1 MTRMAAREL
10 TQHRQIND
18 EVKFYVLWKQWLGRR
33 ELLLDHPA
41 HHHYLLLLRQREQL
55 RLWLREQLWLRQ
67 RLRLLLIRN
76 GVRRGAAPLFAALAA
91 DRLSPG
97 HPRFGG
103 IQQNDREFCHPAESA
118 GFPNQPVEPLQT
130 GFLPGLRGAFYIS
143 CEHIQAA
150 AQSNGQRRAGVRAVV
165 GHPKFLLGSA
175 EADKNHIGPG
185 SPDIIHHRSVLLEIS
200 IVGAADDQTG
210 VSAF

>member
-18 EVKFYVLWKQWLGRR
+18 EVKFYVLWKQWLWRR

-103 IQQNDREFCHPAESA
+103 IQQNDREFCHPA
-118 GFPNQPVEPLQT
+118 
-130 GFLPGLRGAFYIS
+130 
-143 CEHIQAA
+143 
-150 AQSNGQRRAGVRAVV
+150 
-165 GHPKFLLGSA
+165 
-175 EADKNHIGPG
+175 
-185 SPDIIHHRSVLLEIS
+185 
-200 IVGAADDQTG
+200 
-210 VSAF
+210 